1 VLWQRRQHRRRHHH
15 HQWRTAT
22 YALICCLLWL
32 TTGCHRVSDSTW
44 QQRYA
49 DTRRELWHGHH
60 KAAQEH
66 ADRYSSDAGKNY
78 PIWQWRFAILKAD
91 AQRRQPDPRLALK
104 TLAQE
109 PPSDLPFDIQA
120 RRSFVLAMA
129 NCQLS
134 HFDGV
139 DSLLSRTEQLIPPS
153 APDLKAEMALAR
165 GYCAFVGNNQPAAF
179 QFYEQ
184 AAEPSGSGENFV
196 RATALNSIGY
206 MLMQKK
212 QYDAAIDRLSD
223 AAKLTDSPLIEE
235 RALGNLGSCLSEL
248 GDFKRAMEAS
258 DRAEKLAATLGS
270 DRTREAWLLDL
281 GHDLSALT
289 EFTKGE
295 GYLQQALAIAQ
306 HLSDKDM
313 QWRALNNLTGLYLR
327 SRNLAKARESW
338 KQEVDALGS
347 LASEKTFPTSQ
358 AFTTFNRAKI
368 ALAEKDISAA
378 EQGFAKVLA
387 NRDASIALR
396 SKAQGELG
404 RTLAAQNRFA
414 DANTMFRRGLETAE
428 NALCDLKPEHRI
440 DFLDK
445 SQFYDSYVLFLI
457 AQNKPEQALA
467 VSERG
472 RSSALRDCSKSQNQ
486 FAGLDLPALHARL
499 KQRHQV
505 ILAYWV
511 TDEQSYLWMITGD
524 GVKLFPLPEHAELN
538 RQQQAHNDE
547 VQAQRR
553 LDESPNG
560 SRLYETLIGPARSM
574 VPNGSN
580 IIVVPSRVLC
590 LVNFETLIVPG
601 ERPHYWIEDVE
612 VQVASSIAPLLN
624 PEPKR
629 SGTRK
634 QLLLVGNPSEVT
646 TEFPSLKHAA
656 EEMREIA
663 AHFTPEQE
671 TILSG
676 EAATPKAYLSSNP
689 AQFRFIHFVTHGTAN
704 EQIPIESAI
713 ILSGTPASYRLY
725 GREILDAP
733 LNADLVT
740 ISACYG
746 AGKRWYL
753 SEATVGLE
761 WAFMRAGA
769 RQVIAALWEVD
780 DTITPRLMDGF
791 YSDLTKGTSTAA
803 ALRNA
808 KLAMLHSQQGYNRP
822 YYWGALQL
830 YTHSLAP
837 R

>member
-1 VLWQRRQHRRRHHH
+1 V
-15 HQWRTAT
+15 
-22 YALICCLLWL
+22 
-32 TTGCHRVSDSTW
+32 
-44 QQRYA
+44 
-49 DTRRELWHGHH
+49 
-60 KAAQEH
+60 
-66 ADRYSSDAGKNY
+66 
-78 PIWQWRFAILKAD
+78 
-91 AQRRQPDPRLALK
+91 PRLALE

-109 PPSDLPFDIQA
+109 PPSNLPFDIQV
-120 RRSFVLAMA
+120 RRNFVLALA

-139 DSLLSRTEQLIPPS
+139 DLLLSRTALLIPPS

-184 AAEPSGSGENFV
+184 AAEPSGNGDNFV

-206 MLMQKK
+206 MLMRKK
-212 QYDAAIDRLSD
+212 QFDAAVGRFSD
-223 AAKLTDSPLIEE
+223 AAKLTDSPLIGEI
-235 RALGNLGSCLSEL
+235 ASGNLGVCLSEL
-248 GDFKRAMEAS
+248 GDFRRAKVAS
-258 DRAEKLAATLGS
+258 DQAQKLASTLGKDD
-270 DRTREAWLLDL
+270 DRKAWLLDL
-281 GHDLSALT
+281 GHEYSALS
-289 EFTKGE
+289 EFPEGE
-295 GYLQQALAIAQ
+295 AYLQQALAIAQ
-306 HLSDKDM
+306 RLNDRNVRWGS
-313 QWRALNNLTGLYLR
+313 LNNLTGLYLR
-327 SRNLAKARESW
+327 THNLVKAHESW
-338 KQEVDALGS
+338 KQEMNALGP
-347 LASEKTFPTSQ
+347 AAEDH
-358 AFTTFNRAKI
+358 AFTSLNGARI
-368 ALAEKDISAA
+368 ALDEKDFSAA
-378 EQGFAKVLA
+378 ERGFKSVLA
-387 NRDASIALR
+387 NPSISTGLR
-396 SKAQGELG
+396 ANAQGGLG
-404 RTLAAQNRFA
+404 RTFAAQNRISEA
-414 DANTMFRRGLETAE
+414 DKMFQQGMATAE
-428 NALCDLKPEHRI
+428 GALCAVNPEHRLT
-440 DFLDK
+440 FLDK
-445 SQFYDSYVLFLI
+445 SQFYDAYVQFLI
-457 AQNKPEQALA
+457 AQNKPERALEM
-467 VSERG
+467 SERG
-472 RSSALRDCSKSQNQ
+472 RSRALMNCSKPQDHPP
-486 FAGLDLPALHARL
+486 GLNLPALRGLL

-511 TDEQSYLWMITGD
+511 TDEESYLWVITQD
-524 GVKLFPLPEHAELN
+524 NFKLLRLPNHAELN
-538 RQQQAHNDE
+538 RQQQTHNDE
-547 VQAQRR
+547 IQAQRAI
-553 LDESPNG
+553 DESPGG

-580 IIVVPSRVLC
+580 IIVVPSRILC
-590 LVNFETLIVPG
+590 LVNFETLIVPDPH
-601 ERPHYWIEDVE
+601 PHYWIEDVE

-629 SGTRK
+629 YGKRK

-646 TEFPSLKHAA
+646 AEFPSLKHAA
-656 EEMREIA
+656 EEMRGIE
-663 AHFTPEQE
+663 AHFAAEQE

-676 EAATPKAYLSSNP
+676 EAATPKRYLASNP

-704 EQIPIESAI
+704 ELVPIESAI
-713 ILSGTPASYRLY
+713 ILSGTPASYKLL

-791 YSDLTKGTSTAA
+791 YSDLTRGTSTAT

-837 R
+837 S